1 MRSGLRRGA
10 RAGWCWCGLLLAAS
24 ALAAEP
30 AGTAA
35 TGPANLLQAIN
46 DALLSSPLLQS
57 AQAEFDA
64 AKQFEPE
71 AKARLYPQLS
81 LFGSADWVRDG
92 VEGDYYGIVS
102 IDRSDT
108 YERFIYGAT
117 LRQSVYN
124 GQLWSNLD
132 QAGQRLARARAEAE
146 RKREG
151 VMLGVCDAYFAVL
164 AAGDRRRIAGAKLES
179 FRQQARQVEGR
190 SIAGLALDAELK
202 SAQAGVDLAQA
213 ALLEAESQVEA
224 AHALLE
230 TYTGRRYVLLL
241 PLPAKVTLASP
252 KPADQ
257 DSWVQRARE
266 GNLSVAV
273 REREVDIAKLEL
285 QRLRR
290 SRWPQLDLVGSA
302 YEIDNGGGISGE
314 RDESDQRIGLAATL
328 PLYSGGRVSAEIE
341 RGLQQQKRAEAEVE
355 LARRQAE
362 REAKLAWLNTSS
374 GARRIQALQKAV
386 AAAIAAEDANRAGY
400 EVGTRTNAEVLDAV
414 EQRYE
419 AETNLSGARYK
430 LLVDSLHLKSAAGAL
445 LNADLAQVNRL
456 LRAEPAGTIP

>member
-1 MRSGLRRGA
+1 MRSGLRRA
-10 RAGWCWCGLLLAAS
+10 MRAGGALCGLLLAMAAGAAPS
-24 ALAAEP
+24 AESNS
-30 AGTAA
+30 GS
-35 TGPANLLQAIN
+35 ANLLQAIN

-57 AQAEFDA
+57 AQAELDA
-64 AKQFEPE
+64 AKQLQPE

-81 LFGSADWVRDG
+81 LFGSADWVRDS

-124 GQLWSNLD
+124 GQLLSNLD
-132 QAGQRLARARAEAE
+132 QAGLRLERARAESS
-146 RKREG
+146 RKREA
-151 VMLGVCDAYFAVL
+151 VMLGVCDAYFNVL

-190 SIAGLALDAELK
+190 SFAGLALDAELK

-213 ALLEAESQVEA
+213 ALVDAESQVEA

-230 TYTGRRYVLLL
+230 TYTGRRYSQLL
-241 PLPAKVTLASP
+241 PLPAKVTLTP
-252 KPADQ
+252 PQPADQ
-257 DSWVQRARE
+257 ASWVQRARE
-266 GNLSVAV
+266 GNLTVAV
-273 REREVDIAKLEL
+273 REREVEIAKQEL
-285 QRLRR
+285 KRVQR

-302 YEIDNGGGISGE
+302 YEIDNGGGVSGE
-314 RDESDQRIGLAATL
+314 RDESDQRIGLAATV
-328 PLYSGGRVSAEIE
+328 PLYTGGRISAEIE
-341 RGLQQQKRAEAEVE
+341 RNVQQQKRAEAEVE

-362 REAKLAWLNTSS
+362 REAKQAWLSTSS
-374 GARRIQALQKAV
+374 GVRRIQALQKAV
-386 AAAIAAEDANRAGY
+386 AAAVAAEEANRAGY

-445 LNADLAQVNRL
+445 LNSDLAQVNRL
-456 LRAEPAGTIP
+456 LRADPAAAP

>member
-1 MRSGLRRGA
+1 MRSGLRRALSAVCVG
-10 RAGWCWCGLLLAAS
+10 CGLWVGVAAVAAPSELAPGA
-24 ALAAEP
+24 
-30 AGTAA
+30 
-35 TGPANLLQAIN
+35 PANLLQAIN

-57 AQAEFDA
+57 AQAELNA
-64 AKQFEPE
+64 AQQFKPE
-71 AKARLYPQLS
+71 AQARLYPQLS
-81 LFGSADWVRDG
+81 VFGNADWVRDS
-92 VEGDYYGIVS
+92 VEGDYFGIVN
-102 IDRSDT
+102 IDRSDS

-146 RKREG
+146 RMREA
-151 VMLGVCDAYFAVL
+151 VMLGVCDAYFNVL

-213 ALLEAESQVEA
+213 ALVDAESQVEA

-230 TYTGRRYVLLL
+230 TYTGRRYPQLL
-241 PLPAKVTLASP
+241 PLPAKVTLAAP
-252 KPADQ
+252 QPADQ
-257 DSWVQRARE
+257 HSWVQRARE
-266 GNLSVAV
+266 NNLTVAV
-273 REREVDIAKLEL
+273 REREVEIARLEL
-285 QRLRR
+285 QRVRR
-290 SRWPQLDLVGSA
+290 SRWPQVDLVGSA
-302 YEIDNGGGISGE
+302 YEIDNGGGITGE
-314 RDESDQRIGLAATL
+314 RDESDQRIGLAATV
-328 PLYSGGRVSAEIE
+328 PIYSGGRVSAEIE
-341 RGLQQQKRAEAEVE
+341 RSLQQQKRAEAEVE

-362 REAKLAWLNTSS
+362 REAKLGWLNTSS

-386 AAAIAAEDANRAGY
+386 TAAIAAEDANRAGY

-445 LNADLAQVNRL
+445 LNSDLAQVNRL
-456 LRAEPAGTIP
+456 LRAEPGSAAP